1 MAQIEL
7 HNITRRFAGSTHPA
21 IDDVSLSVE
30 RGEIYGII
38 GFSGAGKST
47 LLRTIN
53 LLERP
58 DGGRVLVNGED
69 LTRLP
74 KGEIRLRRR
83 SMGMIFQHFN
93 LIQNATVAENLSF
106 PLEVAG
112 VPKAERQ
119 ARIARTL
126 ARVGIAEKADAYPA
140 RLSGGQ
146 KQRVGIARTLVSDP
160 QILLCDEPTSALD
173 PQTTDGILD
182 FLVALNRDSGL
193 TVVIVTHE
201 MGVVKAICDKVSVME
216 HGRVVETLDLRG
228 GRPAP
233 QSGIGRYL
241 FADAPRR
248 VARHG

>member
-201 MGVVKAICDKVSVME
+201 MEVVKAICDKVSVME